1 AHSTRNCGS
10 LLCEI
15 GSATTVKIEGQS
27 EVIECTYST
36 TVGYY
41 YLFWYR
47 HYPDQQPEF
56 IFRSYSNRDN
66 PVKGPGFGNRFTA
79 ELHKSIP
86 FTGLTI
92 SELVLSDSAVYY
104 CAFTSHHIY
113 LLICLETSRS
123 VMRRYIK

>member
-1 AHSTRNCGS
+1 MFIT
-10 LLCEI
+10 EI
-15 GSATTVKIEGQS
+15 CDGDSVSQKAATTVKIEGQS

-79 ELHKSIP
+79 VLHKSIS

-104 CAFTSHHIY
+104 CAFSLTTVINCTAR
-113 LLICLETSRS
+113 LVQKLP
-123 VMRRYIK
+123 